1 MNEENAQ
8 VPVSKDVVSELA
20 SAAGDAAVNE
30 GFGLVFLLI
39 LEGLF
44 SG

>member
-1 MNEENAQ
+1 MEEKTTQ
-8 VPVSKDVVSELA
+8 IPEDKDFVSEAA